1 MKPCKTT
8 SQENNYQ
15 SGSGCGKNENCHDD
29 DLDFI
34 EREVFPDE
42 EVLLFE
48 SKCGVGDVCSANEI
62 CIDKKCTCKN
72 GLGGVQCDI
81 KVICANDCSGHGK
94 CVLPSGRDCTY
105 GNCEGSCEC
114 LDYWGGESCDISMKD
129 SPKCHLDCGDHGV

>member
-8 SQENNYQ
+8 SPEKKYQ

-34 EREVFPDE
+34 EREAFPDE

-48 SKCGVGDVCSANEI
+48 SKCGAGDVCSANEI

-72 GLGGVQCDI
+72 GLGGVKCDI

-129 SPKCHLDCGDHGV
+129 SPKCYLDCGDHGV